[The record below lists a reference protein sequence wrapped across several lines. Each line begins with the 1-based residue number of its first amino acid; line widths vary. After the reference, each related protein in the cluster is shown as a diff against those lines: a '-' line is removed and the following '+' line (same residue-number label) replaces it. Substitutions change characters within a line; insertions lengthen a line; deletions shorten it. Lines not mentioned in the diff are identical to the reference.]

1 MLAALLAG
9 CTEEVQNGEG
19 NLPKPDDTDSGGRRE
34 VLLTLKNKLVLKDA
48 STKAETPIATTEE
61 NKIATLDVYVFASA
75 EENGTYTYQ
84 ERFAYR
90 ADGSNLPSGATELE
104 LTPGKDDTQTTGLL
118 NLKKGLYVK
127 LYAIAN
133 QATLVDPAHEDQ
145 TVADD
150 TFVPI
155 TFNEPGKQGTTIAAI
170 GQPDE
175 TTFLAYHTPL
185 LDAATE
191 SDILGT
197 PLAMSGAYTTP
208 LDLTDFE
215 NSARMQI
222 GFKLTRLAARFD
234 IVNNA
239 ETSRFTIESISMAKG
254 RKGATFFPIRVFG
267 QTPEAAADELITYP
281 ARAFDGEKAN
291 KGTQTGAFYTYP
303 SPSKDN
309 GYIILKGTYQVNKT
323 ETKEVTYQIPFI
335 QETADGGSTFLEI
348 NNNHRYTI
356 GITEA
361 DDYHLDFTL
370 TVADWADDGSI
381 DEYKPE
387 DGSGALNITIPPTFD
402 GDTQYDPDTRIVSM
416 SLKENSSFDVKIET
430 NSALTIQKTYVGGLE
445 AQQYDWLV
453 ISDPVTTETKANL
466 TSYDYTFS
474 LKNDYNKLR
483 YPRAVVRF
491 TNAMDGSETILFV
504 DPYAAPQLIETK
516 QTSGNYNTF
525 DAAGQ
530 SISMYNVANS
540 SKVKINMLCPDGIVL
555 KNKAEWLNVED
566 QTTSTDLEK
575 SYELTLNKEVLDETT
590 GTVVFQNEKNA
601 DLITTITVNLQNTE
615 IVADNQSVTAST
627 SGSTNIPVQSPHGV
641 KITKVEWGDGGEW
654 FTYGNSATTGNG
666 NITITQKSSNTSTV
680 MKAATIFLENNITGG
695 KSKEIVITPT
705 NFSAPSLSATSRT
718 LDNVINENTTT
729 TTLTFTP
736 KAGFFEYS
744 IRDENIASLE
754 QNGNTITITA
764 KYKGSTYIDVKNK
777 SDNSQSAS
785 CSIKVNRDYE
795 GKSIWKYNGYY
806 IAPVDASSSTGWSA
820 NPTHCNGKSGMN
832 WYVPTADEWR
842 TIIGGTTGESHAA
855 QSVFNE
861 YTSKGVFV
869 IGGRYWSTTS
879 YTTDR
884 AYTLDINSTYLYVTT
899 SGKTNTS
906 VGYNTRCVARN

>member
-9 CTEEVQNGEG
+9 CTEEVQNGDG
-19 NLPKPDDTDSGGRRE
+19 NLLKPDETDSGGRRE

-48 STKAETPIATTEE
+48 STKAETQIATTEE
-61 NKIATLDVYVFASA
+61 NEIATLDVYVFASA

-155 TFNEPGKQGTTIAAI
+155 TFNEPSKQGTTIAAI

-267 QTPEAAADELITYP
+267 QTPEAAANELITYP

-303 SPSKDN
+303 SPTKDN

-387 DGSGALNITIPPTFD
+387 DGSGETKITIPPTFD
-402 GDTQYDPDTRIVSM
+402 GDTQYDPDTRTISM
-416 SLKENSSFDVKIET
+416 SLKENSNFSVDIQT

-445 AQQYDWLV
+445 AQQYDWLE
-453 ISDPVTTETKANL
+453 ISEPTITEVTKAIM
-466 TSYDYTFS
+466 TGYSYTFTKKAGYDKQS
-474 LKNDYNKLR
+474 F
-483 YPRAVVRF
+483 PRAVVRF
-491 TNAMDGSETILFV
+491 TNAMDGSETVLFV
-504 DPYAAPQLIETK
+504 EAVSAPQVDATQQTVGNFNTFNAEQQTASMYKISNSEIKASITCPNGVTVGNHPSWLSIETIETVGTK
-516 QTSGNYNTF
+516 TTYQFTINASTPE
-525 DAAGQ
+525 D
-530 SISMYNVANS
+530 IS
-540 SKVKINMLCPDGIVL
+540 D
-555 KNKAEWLNVED
+555 
-566 QTTSTDLEK
+566 
-575 SYELTLNKEVLDETT
+575 KE
-590 GTVVFQNEKNA
+590 GTVTFLNTKDNNQT
-601 DLITTITVNLQNTE
+601 TTITITLLSAK
-615 IVADNQSVTAST
+615 IVAEDLSVTAAT
-627 SGSTNIPVQSPHGV
+627 SGSHTIPITSPLGIKAEVTN
-641 KITKVEWGDGGEW
+641 WGSGGGEW
-654 FTYGNSATTGNG
+654 FTMTNNATEGGNKNL
-666 NITITQKSSNTSTV
+666 TITLKSSNTTTV
-680 MKAATIFLENNITGG
+680 MKEATIKLTNKHTGG
-695 KSKEIVITPT
+695 GDKEIKITPE
-705 NFSAPSLSATSRT
+705 NFAVTLSSTGKT
-718 LDNVINENTTT
+718 LGNVINENSTSTTFNVT
-729 TTLTFTP
+729 SAGDFT
-736 KAGFFEYS
+736 YS
-744 IRDENIASLE
+744 IANSNIATLSRD
-754 QNGNTITITA
+754 GNTITVTA
-764 KYKGSTYIDVKNK
+764 KKTGSTTITVKSK
-777 SDNSQSAS
+777 SDTNKTSTY
-785 CSIKVNRDYE
+785 SIAV
-795 GKSIWKYNGYY
+795 SIDLNGEPVWKYDGLY
-806 IAPVDASSSTGWSA
+806 IAKTSGPRVAWTTSYCSGLGSGWRL
-820 NPTHCNGKSGMN
+820 PTKSEVERWINTPGRQTEWENNGF
-832 WYVPTADEWR
+832 TQ
-842 TIIGGTTGESHAA
+842 GEA
-855 QSVFNE
+855 
-861 YTSKGVFV
+861 
-869 IGGRYWSTTS
+869 YWSTS
-879 YTTDR
+879 
-884 AYTLDINSTYLYVTT
+884 SET
-899 SGKTNTS
+899 SGTTVWIFNLNSWSLVDGQKQHLYWS
-906 VGYNTRCVARN
+906 RCVKTS